1 MQKNPVLG
9 ASQKLEF
16 QKKRNSNFLNA
27 RNPSAWS
34 FSKLEFQKK
43 RNSNLPP
50 QNLQCFTGNFFLLN
64 PKIAKIHE
72 NSPATWIVYRHFFSH
87 FLGFSV
93 QGKKIPVAFWALD
106 GPEVRV
112 PKKKGTLTFFWNS
125 NFFLGGPNFFQHWSM
140 FDSDFCPDYIL
151 PVGHMNKPGFG
162 KSDLDVLEFREVE
175 INDSESKMFITRF
188 CRQNAQLSHWSDNVS
203 GLMWACTLI
212 LCSKSLCDQVSRPFF
227 LSWLL
232 ATGYPALCG
241 NQTSASSG
249 VF

>member
-1 MQKNPVLG
+1 MQKNPVGASQKLEFQKKRNSNFLNARNPSAWSFSFQKKRSSNFLNARNPSAWSFSKLEFQKKGTLTFWMQKNPVLG

-93 QGKKIPVAFWALD
+93 QGKK
-106 GPEVRV
+106 
-112 PKKKGTLTFFWNS
+112 
-125 NFFLGGPNFFQHWSM
+125 
-140 FDSDFCPDYIL
+140 
-151 PVGHMNKPGFG
+151 
-162 KSDLDVLEFREVE
+162 
-175 INDSESKMFITRF
+175 
-188 CRQNAQLSHWSDNVS
+188 
-203 GLMWACTLI
+203 
-212 LCSKSLCDQVSRPFF
+212 
-227 LSWLL
+227 
-232 ATGYPALCG
+232 YP
-241 NQTSASSG
+241 
-249 VF
+249 